1 MNDDFYKN
9 RDLSW
14 MIRDYESEK
23 IKKPRKNSKKSTKR
37 NKFAKKIK

>member
-1 MNDDFYKN
+1 MTYDFEET

-14 MIRDYESEK
+14 MIKDYEFKK
-23 IKKPRKNSKKSTKR
+23 IKKPRKNGKKSIKR

>member
-23 IKKPRKNSKKSTKR
+23 IKKPRKNGKKNIKR
-37 NKFAKKIK
+37 NKFTKKIK

>member
-14 MIRDYESEK
+14 MIKDYESKK
-23 IKKPRKNSKKSTKR
+23 IKKPRKNGKKSIKR